1 MPISTVRAAGHPRW
15 LPREIIRLIGRKKRA
30 WKLTRTYGTVENW
43 TKFKNLEKEVI
54 VRIRNAKRK
63 MEKNLANAKE
73 TSTKTFANYIKSKSK
88 TVTSIGPLKNS
99 SGSLISSEKEMAEI
113 LNRFFA
119 SVFTKEDISNIPV
132 RESETDVRLE
142 NVVFTTN
149 KIRDKIKGLKPNS
162 APGPDSITVS
172 LLQAVREELLAPLLI
187 IYEKTLSSG
196 IVPKDWK
203 EAIVT
208 PIFKKGTKGKAENY
222 RPVSLTSIPCKI
234 FESIMKDDIMSHLQ
248 ENKLIKDSQHGFMP
262 GRSCSTNLIVF
273 QDKLTKIIDQGKSA
287 DIFYLDFAKAFD
299 KVPYK
304 RLIQKLKNK
313 GIQGNVLKWI
323 ETG

>member
-1 MPISTVRAAGHPRW
+1 M
-15 LPREIIRLIGRKKRA
+15 
-30 WKLTRTYGTVENW
+30 
-43 TKFKNLEKEVI
+43 
-54 VRIRNAKRK
+54 
-63 MEKNLANAKE
+63 
-73 TSTKTFANYIKSKSK
+73 
-88 TVTSIGPLKNS
+88 
-99 SGSLISSEKEMAEI
+99 
-113 LNRFFA
+113 
-119 SVFTKEDISNIPV
+119 
-132 RESETDVRLE
+132 
-142 NVVFTTN
+142 
-149 KIRDKIKGLKPNS
+149 
-162 APGPDSITVS
+162 
-172 LLQAVREELLAPLLI
+172 LAPLLI

-208 PIFKKGTKGKAENY
+208 PIFKKGTKGEAGNY

-299 KVPYK
+299 KVPHK

-323 ETG
+323 ENWLTDRTQAVKVGSEKSSSCDVESGVPQGSVLGPPLFVVFIDDIDEYTPTIDMLVKFADDMKGLKEIESQADREKLQNSLDSLTMWAEE

>member
-1 MPISTVRAAGHPRW
+1 MS
-15 LPREIIRLIGRKKRA
+15 
-30 WKLTRTYGTVENW
+30 
-43 TKFKNLEKEVI
+43 F

-99 SGSLISSEKEMAEI
+99 SGSLISSEKEIAEI

-203 EAIVT
+203 EATVT
-208 PIFKKGTKGKAENY
+208 PIFKKGTKGEAGNY

-299 KVPYK
+299 KVPHK

-323 ETG
+323 ENWLTDRTQAVKVGSEKSSSCDV